1 MGATKITISLDNT
14 LLTRLDRLVQIRVF
28 PNRSRAIQ
36 EAIQEK
42 IERFERSHLVRECE
56 KLDPH
61 FERALAA
68 EGLTKD
74 VEKGD
79 DYANHQ

>member
-14 LLTRLDRLVQIRVF
+14 LLTRLDRLVQTRVF

-36 EAIQEK
+36 EE